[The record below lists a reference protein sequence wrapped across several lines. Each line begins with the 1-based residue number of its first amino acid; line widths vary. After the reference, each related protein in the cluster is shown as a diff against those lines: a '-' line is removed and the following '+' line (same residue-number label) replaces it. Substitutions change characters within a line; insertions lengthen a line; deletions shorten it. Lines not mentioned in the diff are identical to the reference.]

1 MDVVREMALIL
12 SDRPNSPTGKAIRL
26 RVGLPGCHVV
36 REAEATRADGP
47 TATGRR
53 RGGRQDVRRAQG
65 GFNVI
70 NPP

>member
-36 REAEATRADGP
+36 QAAEAMRADGQ
-47 TATGRR
+47 TGRR
-53 RGGRQDVRRAQG
+53 DGAAAGEMCGARKEALTL
-65 GFNVI
+65 
-70 NPP
+70 

>member
-36 REAEATRADGP
+36 QEAEATPADWQ
-47 TATGRR
+47 TDQRR
-53 RGGRQDVRRAQG
+53 QARRPAQG

>member
-36 REAEATRADGP
+36 QEAEATRADGP

-53 RGGRQDVRRAQG
+53 RGGRRDVRRAQG

>member
-36 REAEATRADGP
+36 QEAEATRADGP
-47 TATGRR
+47 TGRR
-53 RGGRQDVRRAQG
+53 RQARRRAQG

>member
-36 REAEATRADGP
+36 QEAEATREDGQ
-47 TATGRR
+47 TGQRR
-53 RGGRQDVRRAQG
+53 LASRRAQG

>member
-36 REAEATRADGP
+36 QDAEATRADS
-47 TATGRR
+47 RR
-53 RGGRQDVRRAQG
+53 QARLRRAREEALTL
-65 GFNVI
+65 
-70 NPP
+70 

>member
-36 REAEATRADGP
+36 QEAEATRADEQ
-47 TATGRR
+47 TGRR
-53 RGGRQDVRRAQG
+53 RQARRRAQG

>member
-47 TATGRR
+47 TGRR
-53 RGGRQDVRRAQG
+53 RRQARRHGAHKEALTL
-65 GFNVI
+65 
-70 NPP
+70 

>member
-36 REAEATRADGP
+36 EEAEATRANGQ
-47 TATGRR
+47 TGRR
-53 RGGRQDVRRAQG
+53 TARARRL
-65 GFNVI
+65 
-70 NPP
+70 

>member
-36 REAEATRADGP
+36 QEAEATRADRP
-47 TATGRR
+47 TAARARR
-53 RGGRQDVRRAQG
+53 L
-65 GFNVI
+65 
-70 NPP
+70 

>member
-36 REAEATRADGP
+36 QEAEATRADGP
-47 TATGRR
+47 TARR
-53 RGGRQDVRRAQG
+53 QARCAARARRL
-65 GFNVI
+65 
-70 NPP
+70 

>member
-26 RVGLPGCHVV
+26 REGWLAGLSCSSGCRGH
-36 REAEATRADGP
+36 
-47 TATGRR
+47 TGRQQTAGETSASAR
-53 RGGRQDVRRAQG
+53 G